1 MSTATRWR
9 ADQSA
14 HGDRNQIVRA
24 VQDERRHANRRQDA
38 GDVDLDVELVY
49 RVDAKFRF
57 RAPSS
62 GYQRGQPV
70 GRLMGQVLCA
80 QACGCAPVRPV
91 LSGEAAD
98 CAFGVCVIGRRLPIA
113 GHGELLA
120 RPELE
125 LAAVRL

>member
-14 HGDRNQIVRA
+14 NGDRNQIVRA

-38 GDVDLDVELVY
+38 GDVDLDVELVH

-62 GYQRGQPV
+62 GYETPVASWSPDGSGLVRASMWVRTGQT
-70 GRLMGQVLCA
+70 
-80 QACGCAPVRPV
+80 
-91 LSGEAAD
+91 EA
-98 CAFGVCVIGRRLPIA
+98 
-113 GHGELLA
+113 
-120 RPELE
+120 
-125 LAAVRL
+125 